1 MRQNIFQY
9 SFLVFL
15 LCLGF
20 VAALGSGVINISLTD
35 TAAILIQRL
44 TGWFST
50 PLTQGILGDVI
61 WHLRLPR
68 FFAACLAGAGLAVCG
83 VVIQAVVRNP
93 LADPYILGISS
104 GAGLGATA
112 AVAMRLSHV
121 LGQDSM
127 GVFAFLG
134 ALLASLFIL
143 LLASRSR
150 QKDSFHLLLIG
161 MGLNVICSA
170 GISLFVAVA
179 ADETGIQT
187 ITYWLMGSLLQIQWS
202 GLFLLSVVVLLGVIF
217 FCTQQKILDLLL
229 LDDETVLTM
238 GLRLQRYRQAYV
250 MLSAAIVGIIVY
262 ETGMIGFVGLIVP
275 HILRRLFGSRH
286 RRVLIFSALFGALFL
301 CWADVLGRVLLPGMD
316 VPIGIMAALF
326 GGPVFLGLLCSRR
339 YGFRR

>member
-1 MRQNIFQY
+1 MRQDALKY
-9 SFLVFL
+9 SFFVLL

-20 VAALGSGVINISLTD
+20 VAALGTGVINIPLSD
-35 TAAILIQRL
+35 TAAILIHRM
-44 TGWFST
+44 TGMLAN

-61 WHLRLPR
+61 WQLRMPR

-83 VVIQAVVRNP
+83 VVVQAVVRNP

-112 AVAMRLSHV
+112 AVALRLSRV

-127 GVFAFLG
+127 GLFAFLG
-134 ALLASLFIL
+134 ALLASLLIL
-143 LLASRSR
+143 LLASHSR
-150 QKDSFHLLLIG
+150 QRDSFHLLLVG
-161 MGLNVICSA
+161 LALNVICSA
-170 GISLFVAVA
+170 GISLFVALA
-179 ADETGIQT
+179 ADEAGIQT
-187 ITYWLMGSLLQIQWS
+187 ITYWLMGSLLQIQWH
-202 GLFLLSVVVLLGVIF
+202 GLLILTVVLLGVIF

-229 LDDETVLTM
+229 LDDDTVLTM

-250 MLSAAIVGIIVY
+250 MLSAAIVGVIVY

-275 HILRRLFGSRH
+275 HIVRRLFGSSH

-301 CWADVLGRVLLPGMD
+301 CWADVLGRILLPGMD

-339 YGFRR
+339 YGFGR

>member
-1 MRQNIFQY
+1 MRQDVFKY
-9 SFLVFL
+9 SFFVLL

-20 VAALGSGVINISLTD
+20 VAALGTGVINIPLSD
-35 TAAILIQRL
+35 TVEILIHRM
-44 TGWFST
+44 TGMFT
-50 PLTQGILGDVI
+50 NPLTQGVLGDVI
-61 WHLRLPR
+61 WQLRMPR

-83 VVIQAVVRNP
+83 VVVQAVVRNP

-112 AVAMRLSHV
+112 AVALRLSRV

-127 GVFAFLG
+127 GLFAFLG
-134 ALLASLFIL
+134 ALLASLLIL

-150 QKDSFHLLLIG
+150 QKDSFHLLLVG
-161 MGLNVICSA
+161 LALNVICSA
-170 GISLFVAVA
+170 GISLFVALA
-179 ADETGIQT
+179 ADEAGIQT
-187 ITYWLMGSLLQIQWS
+187 ITYWLMGSLLQVQWH
-202 GLFLLSVVVLLGVIF
+202 GLLILTVVVLLGVVF

-229 LDDETVLTM
+229 LDDDTVLTM

-250 MLSAAIVGIIVY
+250 MLSAAIVGVIVY

-275 HILRRLFGSRH
+275 HIVRRFFGSSH

-301 CWADVLGRVLLPGMD
+301 CWADVLGRILLPGMD

-339 YGFRR
+339 YGFGR

>member
-1 MRQNIFQY
+1 
-9 SFLVFL
+9 
-15 LCLGF
+15 
-20 VAALGSGVINISLTD
+20 
-35 TAAILIQRL
+35 
-44 TGWFST
+44 
-50 PLTQGILGDVI
+50 
-61 WHLRLPR
+61 
-68 FFAACLAGAGLAVCG
+68 
-83 VVIQAVVRNP
+83 
-93 LADPYILGISS
+93 
-104 GAGLGATA
+104 
-112 AVAMRLSHV
+112 
-121 LGQDSM
+121 
-127 GVFAFLG
+127 
-134 ALLASLFIL
+134 
-143 LLASRSR
+143 
-150 QKDSFHLLLIG
+150 

-187 ITYWLMGSLLQIQWS
+187 ITYWLMGSLLQVQWN
-202 GLFLLSVVVLLGVIF
+202 GLFLLAVVVLLGIAF
-217 FCTQQKILDLLL
+217 FCTQQKVLDLLL

-275 HILRRLFGSRH
+275 HIVRRLFGSSH

-339 YGFRR
+339 YGFGR